1 MEEWLPP
8 ILTGRR
14 AIGFRF
20 ILNSERTNTSM
31 SNFQG
36 IFPAI
41 VSPVTSDG
49 RLNEAA
55 FRAVIE
61 FNIQAGVQGFWVA
74 GGTGESIL
82 LGDEVNQRIAE
93 VVEDQ
98 SGGRVKNI
106 MHVGAPTT
114 ARSLALAEHAA
125 KVGVAA
131 ICCVP
136 PFFYPRTDEEIIG
149 FYRTVAAAADLPL
162 FVYNL
167 PSATGV
173 EITPAL
179 MRKIRD
185 EVPQLAG
192 LKHSAQ
198 TFVNVQ
204 AFAKLGL
211 SCLIGNKALMLPAMT
226 IGATGCVDGP
236 PVIVPERWVEIWQ
249 AYKSGD
255 LAAAEAAQIRAC
267 QTWDKIN
274 SCGGQFHAIAK
285 AALSERLGIDCGAP
299 IPPGLPITSEQRAT
313 LRRCLDEL
321 GLIR

>member
-1 MEEWLPP
+1 
-8 ILTGRR
+8 
-14 AIGFRF
+14 
-20 ILNSERTNTSM
+20 
-31 SNFQG
+31 
-36 IFPAI
+36 
-41 VSPVTSDG
+41 
-49 RLNEAA
+49 
-55 FRAVIE
+55 
-61 FNIQAGVQGFWVA
+61 
-74 GGTGESIL
+74 
-82 LGDEVNQRIAE
+82 
-93 VVEDQ
+93 
-98 SGGRVKNI
+98 
-106 MHVGAPTT
+106 
-114 ARSLALAEHAA
+114 
-125 KVGVAA
+125 
-131 ICCVP
+131 
-136 PFFYPRTDEEIIG
+136 
-149 FYRTVAAAADLPL
+149 
-162 FVYNL
+162 
-167 PSATGV
+167 
-173 EITPAL
+173 